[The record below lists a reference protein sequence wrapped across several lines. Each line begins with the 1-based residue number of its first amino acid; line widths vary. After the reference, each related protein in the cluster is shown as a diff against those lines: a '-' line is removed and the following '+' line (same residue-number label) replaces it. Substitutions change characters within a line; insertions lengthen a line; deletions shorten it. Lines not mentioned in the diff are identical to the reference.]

1 MTTLTHPGL
10 MALRRSLAGE
20 QLDEATTAHVG
31 TCAECKARLESLRVE
46 QRQFEAAVPFE
57 RFAQGV
63 ERATRKA
70 PSAQPRRF
78 STAVVAVAA
87 SVLAVVGGARLLG
100 AGEANHSRLKGGA
113 GVELVVSAGPNG
125 AQRVASEDPLV
136 PEPLA
141 RGERLRVGVTPA
153 AWHFALVLSVDACGT
168 VTPIYASGE
177 HSLPLSGASPEFLP
191 DSLEFTGQGLEH
203 VVVLLSD
210 RALDVDVVAHELRRR
225 YTEANGDLTKLAP
238 LDVSAEQFHRTVL
251 KP

>member
-1 MTTLTHPGL
+1 MT
-10 MALRRSLAGE
+10 LRRSLAGE
-20 QLDEATTAHVG
+20 RLDEATTAHVG
-31 TCAECKARLESLRVE
+31 VCDDCKARLETLRVE
-46 QRQFEAAVPFE
+46 QRQFEAEVPFE
-57 RFAQGV
+57 RFAQDV
-63 ERATRKA
+63 ERAARKP
-70 PSAQPRRF
+70 PSAQPRR
-78 STAVVAVAA
+78 APRVLVAMAA

-100 AGEANHSRLKGGA
+100 MGDGGHTRVKGGA
-113 GVELVVSAGPNG
+113 GVELVVSAGNNG

-141 RGERLRVGVTPA
+141 RGERVRVGVTPA
-153 AWHFALVLSVDACGT
+153 AWHFALVLSVDASGT
-168 VTPIYASGE
+168 VTPIYASGDR
-177 HSLPLSGASPEFLP
+177 SLPLSGASPEFLP